1 MKDGLKKDGAPKA
14 SSAPLGPVTSPV
26 MIDARRLAA
35 LTASRVCHDM
45 AEPLNAIIQGL
56 EFLKDSDAAV
66 KNADAISLMDSGV
79 QKAWAKLEFMRFAY
93 GGAAAAEGDTQLE
106 EARAVVERLYGVMK
120 PSVEWKAKGVIV
132 PRAALKVFA
141 NVMLIAADCLPR
153 GGVVTVE
160 AGPHGESGEV
170 RAIAAGPRAML
181 KAPTAMALRGEA
193 PDDGFTVHTVQPA
206 LTGLLA
212 QAAGIELLA
221 REAPERIELI
231 MRSKAFKV

>member
-1 MKDGLKKDGAPKA
+1 
-14 SSAPLGPVTSPV
+14 

-56 EFLKDSDAAV
+56 EFLKESDAAV

-93 GGAAAAEGDTQLE
+93 GGAASADGETHLD
-106 EARAVVERLYGVMK
+106 EARAVVERLYGVLK
-120 PSVEWKAKGVIV
+120 PSMEWKAKGVTL
-132 PRAALKVFA
+132 PRPGLKVFA

-160 AGPHGESGEV
+160 ASTQDGIGEI
-170 RAIAAGPRAML
+170 RAVSVGPRAML

-193 PDDGFTVHTVQPA
+193 PEDGFTVHTVQPA

-221 REAPERIELI
+221 REAPERIELV
-231 MRSKAFKV
+231 MRSKAFKT

>member
-1 MKDGLKKDGAPKA
+1 M
-14 SSAPLGPVTSPV
+14 V
-26 MIDARRLAA
+26 IEARRLAA

-79 QKAWAKLEFMRFAY
+79 QKAWAKLDFMRFAF
-93 GGAAAAEGDTQLE
+93 GGSGATDGETQLD
-106 EARAVVERLYGVMK
+106 EARAVIERLYGVLK
-120 PSVEWKAKGVIV
+120 PSLDWQVKAVML
-132 PRAALKVFA
+132 PRPGLKVFA
-141 NVMLIAADCLPR
+141 NMMLIAADCLPR
-153 GGVVTVE
+153 GGVVTVKAS
-160 AGPHGESGEV
+160 AGADGPEI

-181 KAPTAMALRGEA
+181 KPPTAMALRGEA
-193 PDDGFTVHTVQPA
+193 PEEGFTVHTVQPA

-212 QAAGIELLA
+212 AAADIQLLA

-231 MRSKAFKV
+231 LRSKAFKLSA

>member
-1 MKDGLKKDGAPKA
+1 M
-14 SSAPLGPVTSPV
+14 V
-26 MIDARRLAA
+26 IEARRLAA

-79 QKAWAKLEFMRFAY
+79 QKAWAKLEFMRFAF
-93 GGAAAAEGDTQLE
+93 GGSSATDGETTLD
-106 EARAVVERLYGVMK
+106 EARSVIERLYGVLK
-120 PSVEWKAKGVIV
+120 PSLQWSAKSVTL
-132 PRAALKVFA
+132 PRPGLKVFA

-160 AGPHGESGEV
+160 AGESAEGPEI
-170 RAIAAGPRAML
+170 RAIATGPRAML
-181 KAPTAMALRGEA
+181 KPPTAMALRGEA

-212 QAAGIELLA
+212 QAAQIQLLA
-221 REAPERIELI
+221 REAPERIELM
-231 MRSKAFKV
+231 MRSKSFKL